1 MPRGPGT
8 YGSKVGRP
16 SKKSSGY
23 MEDVAKADN
32 YVQFSRMRP
41 DVRITKEGFDR
52 LKAGVPR
59 QNYNRIIR
67 APDVPIRTR
76 PDGYIPPDVPTIRAP
91 DMPVRTR
98 PEGYIPPEDRN
109 PRRRN
114 SKGGKV
120 SAYKKGGKVSSRGD
134 GIARTGKTR
143 GKIC

>member
-1 MPRGPGT
+1 
-8 YGSKVGRP
+8 
-16 SKKSSGY
+16 

-52 LKAGVPR
+52 LKAGVP
-59 QNYNRIIR
+59 IIR

-76 PDGYIPPDVPTIRAP
+76 PD
-91 DMPVRTR
+91 
-98 PEGYIPPEDRN
+98 GYIPPEDRN